1 MYMVQNN
8 HPAIIDRKTFN
19 RVQEE
24 MSRRNAISPQ
34 SPQKALT
41 ASGKHSKYALT
52 EVLKCGEC
60 GSRYRRCTWTS
71 HGKKRIVWRCINR
84 LDNGTKYCS
93 DSLTVLESSLHQ
105 AIVRALRQFDS
116 EDEVTYLTLMKATI
130 GEAIGINGGS
140 DEIDL
145 LQRQIDALNKRM
157 ITIATESLENNTSFE
172 DNEAEYK
179 EISEQI
185 TQLSSRISAINESLA
200 RDNTRKDRLQRIQEI
215 IAQRRIDSNTYDDAI
230 VRHMIDRF
238 ETALCLFPWFD
249 SVKEFSVLQESF
261 PVTCRRYVHMLF
273 KLFTEKVNI
282 GEPYDFGNFSYAFIC
297 FKQFTGV
304 THFKLDYVIFRC
316 CG

>member
-24 MSRRNAISPQ
+24 MSRRNTVSPQ

-60 GSRYRRCTWTS
+60 GSRYKRCTWTS

-185 TQLSSRISAINESLA
+185 AQLGRRITAINESLA
-200 RDNTRKDRLQRIQEI
+200 KDNSRKDRLQRIQEI
-215 IAQRRIDSNTYDDAI
+215 IAERRINNDTYDDAI
-230 VRHMIDRF
+230 VRQMI
-238 ETALCLFPWFD
+238 ECIE
-249 SVKEFSVLQESF
+249 V
-261 PVTCRRYVHMLF
+261 F
-273 KLFTEKVNI
+273 KDGKLLI
-282 GEPYDFGNFSYAFIC
+282 HFGGGYEIEE
-297 FKQFTGV
+297 
-304 THFKLDYVIFRC
+304 HI
-316 CG
+316 